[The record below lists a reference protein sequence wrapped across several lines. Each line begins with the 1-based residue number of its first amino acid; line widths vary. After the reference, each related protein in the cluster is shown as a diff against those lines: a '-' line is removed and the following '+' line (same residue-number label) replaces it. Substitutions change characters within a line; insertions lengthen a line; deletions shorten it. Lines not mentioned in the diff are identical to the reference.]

1 MWSNGKCRTCEI
13 TVLPSSYIY
22 FLLLLFLRFVFRSLP
37 FFSSLSSSP
46 PARESTRSD
55 STINS
60 GEREMRMIV
69 SESKF
74 IYLISSDVS
83 KGLSG
88 NSFEVSVQISRETSL
103 RLLIV
108 MCMKQKKMDD
118 HGKMKKLRSRKLSN
132 ECYYL
137 HWMDDRIQIQGGI
150 RKP

>member
-1 MWSNGKCRTCEI
+1 MKVI
-13 TVLPSSYIY
+13 
-22 FLLLLFLRFVFRSLP
+22 
-37 FFSSLSSSP
+37 
-46 PARESTRSD
+46 
-55 STINS
+55 
-60 GEREMRMIV
+60 M
-69 SESKF
+69 SKSRF

-137 HWMDDRIQIQGGI
+137 HRMDDRVQIQGAI